1 MAVSTGP
8 RSVALVGPYLSGKT
22 TLLESI
28 LFATE
33 KVSRKGKTG
42 DGTTVGDHAQ
52 EARDRGMGVEVNV
65 ATMPYL
71 GDTLTVLDCPGSIE
85 FSQETY
91 NALIGVDAAVI
102 VADADPSKA
111 LALSGLLHFL
121 EEHAI
126 PRLLFINK
134 VDKMEG
140 TVDQVVDSIQ
150 AVSQAPL
157 VLREYPIVE
166 AEHVHGYI
174 DLPSQRAFNYKDD
187 DASVQTDLPAALADE
202 FAAARYAMLERLS
215 DFDEAL
221 MERLLEEEAADNDQ
235 AYASLTAAFR
245 DGHIVPTIFGAAEH
259 DAGVRRLLKML
270 RHEVAPP
277 EVAAG
282 RVGVSGNA
290 PIAQVLKT
298 FQTPSFGKL
307 SVARVWQGQFKDGD
321 SANGERIASLFHMVG
336 QQTEKVAQAG
346 PGDIVAFGRLDAVK
360 TGDTLTTDGS
370 ADPLPR
376 IDPMPPV
383 YAMTITPKKRDDEVK
398 LSGSLAKILDE
409 DPSLQLEHSQETN
422 ETVLSGQGEIHLRVA
437 IEKMMNR
444 FKIDIE
450 TGRPRVPYKEA
461 IRKSVSQHARFK
473 RQSGGHGQ
481 FGDIN
486 IDVKPLPRGSGFQ
499 FEDKVVGGS
508 VPRQYI
514 PAVEAGVREY
524 LSRGPLGFQVVDLC
538 VTLTDGQHHAV
549 DSSEMAF
556 KTVGGM
562 AMKEAM
568 PKCDPILLEPVLL
581 VDVTVPSE
589 ATPKVNAL
597 VSGRRGQI
605 LGFDAREGWPGWDVV
620 KVNLP
625 QSEVHD
631 LIIELR
637 SLSQG
642 AGTYTWQFDHLQ
654 ELQGRLADEVV
665 QTYGTGTAEAA
676 Q

>member
-1 MAVSTGP
+1 MAVSAGP

-22 TLLESI
+22 TLLESV

-52 EARDRGMGVEVNV
+52 EARDRGMGIEVKV
-65 ATMPYL
+65 ATTSYL
-71 GDTLTVLDCPGSIE
+71 GDTLTILDCPGSIK
-85 FSQETY
+85 FAQEAY

-102 VADADPSKA
+102 VADAGSSKA
-111 LALSGLLHFL
+111 LALSGLFHFL
-121 EEHAI
+121 EEHGI

-140 TVDQVVDSIQ
+140 AVDQVVASIQ

-157 VLREYPIVE
+157 VLREFPIVE
-166 AEHVHGYI
+166 GEGVQGYV
-174 DLPSQRAFNYKDD
+174 DLPSGRAFTYQDD
-187 DASVQTDLPAALADE
+187 DASVQTDVPAALAEE
-202 FAAARYAMLERLS
+202 FAAARYAMLEGLS

-221 MERLLEEEAADNDQ
+221 MERLRGEEAADNDQ

-245 DGHIVPTIFGAAEH
+245 EGHIVPTIFGAAEH
-259 DAGVRRLLKML
+259 AAGVRRLLKML
-270 RHEVAPP
+270 RHEVAGP
-277 EVAAG
+277 EVAAA
-282 RVGVSGNA
+282 RVGASGDA
-290 PIAQVLKT
+290 ALAQVLKT
-298 FQTPSFGKL
+298 FQSPSFGKL
-307 SVARVWQGQFKDGD
+307 SVARVWSCQFKDGD
-321 SANGERIASLFHMVG
+321 SASGERIASLFHMVG
-336 QQTEKVAQAG
+336 QQTEKVTAAG
-346 PGDIVAFGRLDAVK
+346 AGDIVAFGRLDAVK
-360 TGDTLTTDGS
+360 TGDTLTTGS
-370 ADPLPR
+370 KAENLPR
-376 IDPMPPV
+376 IAPMPPV
-383 YAMTITPKKRDDEVK
+383 YAMTIVPKKRGDELK

-409 DPSLQLEHSQETN
+409 DPSLQLEHTQETS

-437 IEKMMNR
+437 TEKMKSR
-444 FKIDIE
+444 FKIEME

-481 FGDIN
+481 FGDIS

-508 VPRQYI
+508 VPRRYI
-514 PAVEAGVREY
+514 PAVETGVREH
-524 LSRGPLGFQVVDLC
+524 LSRGPLGFQVIDLC
-538 VTLTDGQHHAV
+538 VTLPDGQHHAV

-556 KTVGGM
+556 KTVGGV

-568 PKCDPILLEPVLL
+568 PQCDPILLEPVLH
-581 VDVTVPSE
+581 VEVTVPSE
-589 ATPKVNAL
+589 STPKVNAL

-605 LGFDAREGWPGWDVV
+605 LGFDAREVWPGWDVV
-620 KVNLP
+620 EANLP

-642 AGTYTWQFDHLQ
+642 AGTYTWTSDHLQ

-665 QTYGTGTAEAA
+665 QAYGTGTEAA
-676 Q
+676 AQ